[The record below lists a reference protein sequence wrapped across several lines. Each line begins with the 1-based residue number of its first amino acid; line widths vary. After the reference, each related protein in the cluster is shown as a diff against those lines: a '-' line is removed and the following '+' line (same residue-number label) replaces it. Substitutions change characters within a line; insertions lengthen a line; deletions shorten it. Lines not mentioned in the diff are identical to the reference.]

1 MYVGTLSKRTLQLK
15 LYNALLQTRVTR
27 TYMVGSAHNGHTF
40 SPHLPTPHCRIGTR
54 SWPDTGSLFGLC
66 SDHGKPRPASRALRD
81 RRTAG
86 CCIPAVRTRQIPLYS
101 SRTDAGRSGRQGKSA
116 HCHTHPDTQR
126 STVDRDLPRARPLYP
141 LTHTQRAGPDHEK
154 CYAHERCHLLAHTGP
169 QVREPVT
176 VSDLEQDLDTF
187 IELFIA
193 DYRAANAGIH
203 HSNSD
208 GIPTVSQTD
217 LPPSVSVT
225 GEPEKTYPD
234 AGLTELRADQFRISI
249 SGGRFTQALTTRALQ
264 QFSDAGYPL
273 KPSHGQD
280 NRITLGMELTQRTLE
295 DRCPGKVLYESGL
308 YLVEQVQLARNRRVS
323 IWSDTWLRETTQVVT
338 PRSQQQLE
346 SDQDALLQ
354 QFIDSLRS
362 H

>member
-1 MYVGTLSKRTLQLK
+1 MMAIRSYPFFLLLAVVSALVPGLTLAASSAYVQTTENLDLHHVHFAIAAPPEVVSRLSARARSRFAQAGLTLGDPDGRGKAPIATLTLTLSAQ
-15 LYNALLQTRVTR
+15 
-27 TYMVGSAHNGHTF
+27 
-40 SPHLPTPHCRIGTR
+40 
-54 SWPDTGSLFGLC
+54 
-66 SDHGKPRPASRALRD
+66 
-81 RRTAG
+81 
-86 CCIPAVRTRQIPLYS
+86 
-101 SRTDAGRSGRQGKSA
+101 
-116 HCHTHPDTQR
+116 
-126 STVDRDLPRARPLYP
+126 P
-141 LTHTQRAGPDHEK
+141 LTETCPGHVLYTPSLTLSEPVLITRNATLMNDVTW
-154 CYAHERCHLLAHTGP
+154 LAHTGP

-187 IELFIA
+187 IEQFIA
-193 DYRAANAGIH
+193 DYRTANAGVH

-208 GIPTVSQTD
+208 SIPTVSQTD
-217 LPPSVSVT
+217 LPPSGSVT

-234 AGLTELRADQFRISI
+234 AGLKELRADQFRISI

-273 KPSHGQD
+273 KPSNGQD
-280 NRITLGMELTQRTLE
+280 NQVTLGVELTQRTLE

-323 IWSDTWLRETTQVVT
+323 IWSDTWLRETTQVLT

>member
-1 MYVGTLSKRTLQLK
+1 MHTLRYWLVLSLAIGCSFHPANGLAASSAYVQTTENLDLHHVHFAIAAPPEVVSRLSARARSRFAQAGLTLGDPDGRGKAPIATLTLTLSAQ
-15 LYNALLQTRVTR
+15 
-27 TYMVGSAHNGHTF
+27 
-40 SPHLPTPHCRIGTR
+40 
-54 SWPDTGSLFGLC
+54 
-66 SDHGKPRPASRALRD
+66 
-81 RRTAG
+81 
-86 CCIPAVRTRQIPLYS
+86 
-101 SRTDAGRSGRQGKSA
+101 
-116 HCHTHPDTQR
+116 
-126 STVDRDLPRARPLYP
+126 P
-141 LTHTQRAGPDHEK
+141 LTETCPGHVLYTPSLTLSEPVLITRNATLMNDVTW
-154 CYAHERCHLLAHTGP
+154 LAHTGP

-187 IELFIA
+187 IEQFIA
-193 DYRAANAGIH
+193 DYRTANAGVH

-208 GIPTVSQTD
+208 SIPTVSQTD
-217 LPPSVSVT
+217 LPPSGSVT

-234 AGLTELRADQFRISI
+234 AGLKELRADQFRISI

-280 NRITLGMELTQRTLE
+280 NQVTLGVELTQRTLE

-323 IWSDTWLRETTQVVT
+323 IWSDTWLRETTQVLT

-346 SDQDALLQ
+346 SDQDALLR
-354 QFIDSLRS
+354 QFIDSLPS